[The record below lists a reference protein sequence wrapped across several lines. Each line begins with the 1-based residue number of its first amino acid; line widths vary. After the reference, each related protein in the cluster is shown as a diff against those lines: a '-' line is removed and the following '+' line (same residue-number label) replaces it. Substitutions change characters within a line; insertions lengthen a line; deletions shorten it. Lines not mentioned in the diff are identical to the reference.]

1 MLTRMIED
9 GVSYDNVLEE
19 AQKLGYA
26 EADPTFDV
34 GGFDAAHK
42 LLILASI
49 AYGIDAKPEDILIEG
64 IENVNHDD
72 IDFAK
77 EFGYSI
83 KLLAIAKKIDGKIE
97 LRVHPV
103 LIRQEQMI
111 AKIDGVMNGISVIGD
126 CVGETLYY
134 GPGAGGDATA
144 SAVIADIV
152 EIVRAGQSSPM
163 LGFKKPF
170 QSESLTLLPKDE
182 IQSEYFLRMLVDDEP
197 GVLAS
202 IAQVLGKHG
211 ISIETFLQRPS
222 ENVKKATLLCATHS
236 CREKDILSAI
246 EEIENL
252 PDTSA
257 RVAMIRI
264 EE

>member
-1 MLTRMIED
+1 
-9 GVSYDNVLEE
+9 
-19 AQKLGYA
+19 
-26 EADPTFDV
+26 
-34 GGFDAAHK
+34 

-64 IENVNHDD
+64 IENINQDD

-77 EFGYSI
+77 EFGFSI
-83 KLLAIAKKIDGKIE
+83 KLLAIAKKVEEKIE

-103 LIRQEQMI
+103 LIKKNQMI
-111 AKIDGVMNGISVIGD
+111 AKIDGVMNGVSVIGD

-152 EIVRAGQSSPM
+152 EIVRAGKSSPM
-163 LGFKKPF
+163 LGFKRPF
-170 QSESLTLLPKDE
+170 ESENLSLLSKEDIE
-182 IQSEYFLRMLVDDEP
+182 SEYYLRMLVDDAP

-202 IAQVLGKHG
+202 IAKVLGKNG

-222 ENVKKATLLCATHS
+222 DNERKATLLCATHR
-236 CREKDILSAI
+236 CKEKDILNAI
-246 EEIENL
+246 SEIEKL
-252 PDTSA
+252 AYLD
-257 RVAMIRI
+257 RKVVMIRI